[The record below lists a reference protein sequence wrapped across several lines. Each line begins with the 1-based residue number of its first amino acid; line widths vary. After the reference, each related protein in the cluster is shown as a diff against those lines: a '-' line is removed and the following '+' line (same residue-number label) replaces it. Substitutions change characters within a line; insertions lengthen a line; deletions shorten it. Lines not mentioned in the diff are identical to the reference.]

1 MEKQE
6 PARKDIQAMKDVIDV
21 AEAADEFMD
30 EYADVFVALAQEGWV
45 GVKSEDR
52 VDSPELE

>member
-45 GVKSEDR
+45 GEKSEDR
-52 VDSPELE
+52 DDSPELE

>member
-1 MEKQE
+1 
-6 PARKDIQAMKDVIDV
+6 MKDVIDV

-45 GVKSEDR
+45 GEKSEDR
-52 VDSPELE
+52 DDSPELE